1 MTKAVSKFKNK
12 LLQKNSENAQA
23 FAEKMITLIEAKT
36 QEIINKVEKQERES
50 LDRKRLKSQTSEI
63 EDQVKMTEAIVKKN

>member
-1 MTKAVSKFKNK
+1 MTKAVSKFENK

-23 FAEKMITLIEAKT
+23 FAEKIITLIEAKT
-36 QEIINKVEKQERES
+36 QDIINKVEKQERES